1 MQTVLIVDDAPTNLA
16 VLHSLLKDSYRVLV
30 ASSGARALELARG
43 SQPPQ
48 LILLDVVMPEMDGYE
63 VCQILKAD
71 PATRSIPILLVTG
84 KGGLEEET
92 RGFACGCDDY
102 LYKPISPP
110 VLKARVK
117 VYLRSPLREFWGGV
131 LDSFP
136 DPLAVLDESGVVIFV
151 NQAWRDFAEGY
162 GHPQLAD
169 RIVGLSYLEVCQA
182 LTEPAAVQAGI
193 QEVLSGARSHFQI
206 DYHSRDRVHRLHVD
220 VRACPSG
227 VVVSHRAATH
237 RTPVLPEELLLEL
250 PGLAERLGESE
261 FLEHCLQQ
269 LEELT
274 SSPVSLLMPKPG
286 WSRRTRQVYGTEGP
300 ARLTSELENLRNPRL
315 HNQPIGQLPRLL
327 LVPVLENGQPVLIA
341 GVGAKSTNYHEQ
353 DVKIVQLV
361 LNEAWRL
368 VERRRTSEQV
378 LKLSRAVAQSPHGIV
393 ITNLSGEIE
402 YVNQAFEAVS
412 GYTAAELI
420 GQNPRILKS
429 GLTAPESYREM
440 WASLRRGQVW
450 QGEFCNQR
458 KDGTHYTEWAIISPI
473 RRNDGRISHYVG
485 IKEDISEKKAL
496 AHELEQH
503 RNHLEELVAT
513 RTAELAEARLRADS
527 ANRAKSA
534 FLANMSHE
542 IRTPLNAIIGL
553 THLLKRSKVT
563 PQQARRLESIEAAGA
578 HLLSVIS
585 DILDLAKIEAGHLQ
599 LEVVDFHLSSLLDNV
614 RSLTESQAQA
624 RGLKFLVECQNDAS
638 GWVQGDV
645 TRIRQAL
652 LNYTSNAL
660 KFTERG
666 QVTLR
671 CRVVE
676 ETGQSLLV
684 RFEVQDTGAG
694 IPPENLSRLFQTFEQ
709 LDTSTTRRF
718 GGTGLGLAVTKRLA
732 GLMGGEVGVHS
743 QPDQGSLFWFTARV
757 ERAAGPAQMRPRRL
771 EGNAEQRLR
780 RDFAGALLL
789 LAEDNAINR
798 EVACELLQ
806 AVGMRVDTAEDG
818 RQAVAMAARQEYAL
832 ILMDVQ
838 MPELDGQEAARQ
850 IRALPAARR
859 VPILAMTAN
868 VFEED
873 RQQCLRAGMD
883 DFVPKPVEPGH
894 LYAKLLRW
902 LSAGQQVVHETALVK
917 SVDIPDWLT
926 SLPGCDLTRG
936 LSLLQGDA
944 PRYVRLLEEMI
955 QSSQREIA
963 ALEPDGMRR
972 QAHKLKGAAANLGA
986 LRIAAL
992 ASSLEEN
999 AVHLTDFQPL
1009 LLELEQL
1016 AAALPVP
1023 PPGPTPPPAK
1033 APCLA
1038 ELGELLAQ
1046 GDAASLALLEA
1057 HGEALRCLLGDDYD
1071 KFYEAIQQFQFDQAL
1086 KLLSSPR

>member
-1 MQTVLIVDDAPTNLA
+1 M
-16 VLHSLLKDSYRVLV
+16 
-30 ASSGARALELARG
+30 
-43 SQPPQ
+43 
-48 LILLDVVMPEMDGYE
+48 
-63 VCQILKAD
+63 
-71 PATRSIPILLVTG
+71 
-84 KGGLEEET
+84 
-92 RGFACGCDDY
+92 
-102 LYKPISPP
+102 
-110 VLKARVK
+110 
-117 VYLRSPLREFWGGV
+117 
-131 LDSFP
+131 
-136 DPLAVLDESGVVIFV
+136 
-151 NQAWRDFAEGY
+151 
-162 GHPQLAD
+162 
-169 RIVGLSYLEVCQA
+169 
-182 LTEPAAVQAGI
+182 
-193 QEVLSGARSHFQI
+193 
-206 DYHSRDRVHRLHVD
+206 
-220 VRACPSG
+220 
-227 VVVSHRAATH
+227 
-237 RTPVLPEELLLEL
+237 
-250 PGLAERLGESE
+250 
-261 FLEHCLQQ
+261 
-269 LEELT
+269 
-274 SSPVSLLMPKPG
+274 
-286 WSRRTRQVYGTEGP
+286 
-300 ARLTSELENLRNPRL
+300 
-315 HNQPIGQLPRLL
+315 
-327 LVPVLENGQPVLIA
+327 
-341 GVGAKSTNYHEQ
+341 
-353 DVKIVQLV
+353 
-361 LNEAWRL
+361 
-368 VERRRTSEQV
+368 
-378 LKLSRAVAQSPHGIV
+378 
-393 ITNLSGEIE
+393 
-402 YVNQAFEAVS
+402 
-412 GYTAAELI
+412 
-420 GQNPRILKS
+420 
-429 GLTAPESYREM
+429 
-440 WASLRRGQVW
+440 
-450 QGEFCNQR
+450 
-458 KDGTHYTEWAIISPI
+458 
-473 RRNDGRISHYVG
+473 
-485 IKEDISEKKAL
+485 
-496 AHELEQH
+496 
-503 RNHLEELVAT
+503 
-513 RTAELAEARLRADS
+513 
-527 ANRAKSA
+527 
-534 FLANMSHE
+534 
-542 IRTPLNAIIGL
+542 
-553 THLLKRSKVT
+553 
-563 PQQARRLESIEAAGA
+563 
-578 HLLSVIS
+578 IS

-614 RSLTESQAQA
+614 RSLTESQAQT
-624 RGLKFLVECQNDAS
+624 RGLKLIVDCQNDAS

-660 KFTERG
+660 KFTQRG

-818 RQAVAMAARQEYAL
+818 RQAVAMAARQEYTL

-850 IRALPAARR
+850 IRALPTARR

-902 LSAGQQVVHETALVK
+902 LSAGQQVVHEAAVVE

-926 SLPGCDLTRG
+926 SLPGCDLARG

-944 PRYVRLLEEMI
+944 HRYVRLLGEMI

-963 ALEPDGMRR
+963 ALEPEGMRR
-972 QAHKLKGAAANLGA
+972 QAHKLKGVAANLGA
-986 LRIAAL
+986 LRVAAL

-1023 PPGPTPPPAK
+1023 PPAPAPPPAK
-1033 APCLA
+1033 APCLSK
-1038 ELGELLAQ
+1038 LIELLAQ
-1046 GDAASLALLEA
+1046 GDAASLAMLEA
-1057 HGEALRCLLGDDYD
+1057 NGEALRCLLGDDYD
-1071 KFYEAIQQFQFDQAL
+1071 KFYESIQKFQFDQAL
-1086 KLLSSPR
+1086 NLLNSRR